1 MGQTLSLGNQN
12 PHELVGTVSGGSSC
26 SSIFMSYSSNSSIFS
41 QTKGC
46 RYYWNTTKS
55 SHQYSQ
61 EGFSLSV
68 FSCFLCLFCFCV
80 CSINFSEIGVRLKFL
95 KDNLQDVIYS
105 SNEASNK
112 CILYQLLP
120 LKNRGKIYFKNMVLQ
135 PSEWEN
141 SEWNWQELISKIF
154 KQLMQ
159 FNTRKTNSPI
169 KKWAKEL
176 TRHFSKEDI
185 QVANKHRKRCST
197 SFIIREIQIKTTMRY
212 HLMPIRIKSV
222 QSLGRVWLFATP

>member
-12 PHELVGTVSGGSSC
+12 PHELVGTVSGGRSR

-61 EGFSLSV
+61 EGFSLSI

-80 CSINFSEIGVRLKFL
+80 CSINFSEIGVRFKFL
-95 KDNLQDVIYS
+95 KDILQDSIYR

-112 CILYQLLP
+112 CILYQLFP
-120 LKNRGKIYFKNMVLQ
+120 FKNWGKIYFKNLVLH

-141 SEWNWQELISKIF
+141 SEWNWQRINLQNIQAAHAAQYQKNEQPNQKVG
-154 KQLMQ
+154 KG
-159 FNTRKTNSPI
+159 TNQTF
-169 KKWAKEL
+169 L
-176 TRHFSKEDI
+176 QRRH
-185 QVANKHRKRCST
+185 T
-197 SFIIREIQIKTTMRY
+197 
-212 HLMPIRIKSV
+212 
-222 QSLGRVWLFATP
+222 GG

>member
-12 PHELVGTVSGGSSC
+12 PHELVGTVSGGRSP

-61 EGFSLSV
+61 EGFSLSI

-80 CSINFSEIGVRLKFL
+80 CSINFSEIGVRFKFL
-95 KDNLQDVIYS
+95 KDILQDAIYS

-120 LKNRGKIYFKNMVLQ
+120 FKNWGKIYFKNLVLH

-141 SEWNWQELISKIF
+141 SEWNWQRFNLQNIQAAHAAQYQKN
-154 KQLMQ
+154 KQPNQ
-159 FNTRKTNSPI
+159 KVGKGTNQTF
-169 KKWAKEL
+169 L
-176 TRHFSKEDI
+176 QRRH
-185 QVANKHRKRCST
+185 T
-197 SFIIREIQIKTTMRY
+197 
-212 HLMPIRIKSV
+212 
-222 QSLGRVWLFATP
+222 GG